1 MTRPRVAHGC
11 QACLDAADGR
21 CLDCREREALAQLM
35 DVAVLAASVGDDAT
49 VERMWAIVEGHMARA
64 RGPVRVMG
72 RVG

>member
-21 CLDCREREALAQLM
+21 CLDCREREALARLM

-49 VERMWAIVEGHMARA
+49 EVRAWAIVEAHMARA